1 MKVMNTRYLC
11 DIQYWLSI
19 FSSILQPPLPTA
31 DWSTAAE
38 QHYGKGCVVIT
49 NTVTISFILGYLT
62 RYTHHLFYTP
72 PHVPAVSTQS
82 SLLILILLQPALIL
96 IDHGHFQY
104 NCASLGLTFWAIIA
118 IMMNYDITGSI
129 LFSLALNYK
138 QMELYHATP
147 FFCYLL
153 GKALSNYPN
162 GKWLRRVV
170 YLGLAVIGTFVVC
183 WSPFLGSWAL
193 TRQVL
198 QRLFP
203 FNRGLY
209 EDKVAN
215 IWCSLSVLVKLKQL
229 LSLPTLVKLTM
240 VSTLTALIPS
250 SWNLL
255 RNPTPHRFILALV
268 SDDNSLIVWF
278 IWTIIFC
285 S

>member
-1 MKVMNTRYLC
+1 M
-11 DIQYWLSI
+11 
-19 FSSILQPPLPTA
+19 
-31 DWSTAAE
+31 
-38 QHYGKGCVVIT
+38 
-49 NTVTISFILGYLT
+49 
-62 RYTHHLFYTP
+62 
-72 PHVPAVSTQS
+72 STQS

-118 IMMNYDITGSI
+118 IMTNYDITGSI

-268 SDDNSLIVWF
+268 SDDNGLIVWF